1 MFSSP
6 SSSLQRRLLLYWFL
20 SVVLAVFLQPVASV
34 ANDRQP
40 IYKQFSLAH
49 KGSSIRPVSVT
60 ETSDGVLFIACR
72 TPSQILV
79 FDGVNWEEVALPSA
93 PSALVADQNDRVWI
107 AMDDGLGFIQRDALG
122 APRFSPF
129 ELPNPDADLDFFSMG
144 FKTSNGVRFGGFKM
158 LAEIDCS
165 ADEPSIAIYRAQPT
179 ENFIAWDGDVSY
191 STFGDKD
198 QLFEVK
204 NGERSV
210 VPTDLFSRSL
220 GVAKLSGDRY
230 LFTAMAD
237 VNFKIK
243 RKGEW
248 ESFFLDQD
256 SQTRDP
262 SWCKT
267 LSKDRVGF
275 ATPDGFLCYDSQGNR
290 LWSLN
295 GPVYQFGELS
305 NGRIWLI
312 GKSGFRI
319 VEDSDRVS
327 TYAFEPD
334 SFRHIRSIQVS
345 PEGVSLAAKNG
356 LFFLK
361 LGEDASTCPKFEK
374 LKRMSATAANMT
386 WQSGDAQLAA
396 TTSGLLRFQDPLNI
410 KQNPVEIELDYP
422 ISLGFTTSRQDIILS
437 RFSGRLEFFNKE
449 MKLLA
454 ETVLSFHPEK
464 IIEISQTK
472 FWILGN
478 EGEFAVLQLNQESN
492 SCQVQKVEGLAATS
506 SVLQLEGQRWIVTRE
521 GLFSPELKTQAD
533 SDDLLLVLQKV
544 DPRFELL
551 NEQFKN
557 REIRKVIDCPG
568 FGLLLCSSRYFSMH
582 KMVDGQYQREP
593 ITDWAIPSKMGK
605 RIAWDPYRSVIWA
618 TWGDNNLVTLLPSKG
633 ESPEIYQRFDPILK
647 MLVSSERSIDAS
659 CPCKRIELP
668 AATDVSFTYGIPNAS
683 NNTQFQYRLEG
694 LEEDWSE
701 WAEATSHKYDR
712 LPSGE
717 YEFQVRTRRPSGELA
732 SASSGTFIV
741 KKLWYAT
748 LPAILLFSLLAF
760 GLVYVA
766 SSLRARQLAD
776 RNKEMERLIAVRTK
790 KIQKQKKEIEEKSDL
805 LVQHYCNAE
814 SEKLKSLGTLVAGI
828 SHDFNNLLTAISSNS
843 ELMVL
848 RGGAETEEL
857 NENIQAAIQSA
868 TDLCGELSAVS
879 VTRLLN
885 LSDDSLGGV
894 IEEVLPLLQGSVP
907 QEVKLEVELCEEP
920 TGVSI
925 DLIEIKRAIVNLV
938 VNAAE
943 VAKHRIL
950 IVTSVDH
957 LTEERLKA
965 ARFIGDCPP
974 PGKFACVSVC
984 DDGPG
989 IQQADLG
996 RLFDPFFTT
1005 NELGRGLGLSIVM
1018 RVISNHNGVVL
1029 VEKSEF
1035 GGASFRLCLPLI
1047 EQVESFKPASAARV
1061 SDKKLKVLLVD
1072 DNSMVL
1078 ESVENMLTVLGHEVI
1093 PAISAAEG
1101 LDKFG
1106 RTKDIDVIVL
1116 DVVMHGM
1123 SGVEM
1128 ADILLKEDAGFP
1140 IVFASGF
1147 SNDLIQEELL
1157 QLPNVNFLSKPYRVS
1172 ELIEKIELVCAGR
1185 GKNES
1190 HLSQASNR

>member
-1 MFSSP
+1 M
-6 SSSLQRRLLLYWFL
+6 
-20 SVVLAVFLQPVASV
+20 
-34 ANDRQP
+34 
-40 IYKQFSLAH
+40 
-49 KGSSIRPVSVT
+49 
-60 ETSDGVLFIACR
+60 
-72 TPSQILV
+72 
-79 FDGVNWEEVALPSA
+79 
-93 PSALVADQNDRVWI
+93 
-107 AMDDGLGFIQRDALG
+107 
-122 APRFSPF
+122 
-129 ELPNPDADLDFFSMG
+129 
-144 FKTSNGVRFGGFKM
+144 
-158 LAEIDCS
+158 
-165 ADEPSIAIYRAQPT
+165 
-179 ENFIAWDGDVSY
+179 
-191 STFGDKD
+191 
-198 QLFEVK
+198 
-204 NGERSV
+204 
-210 VPTDLFSRSL
+210 
-220 GVAKLSGDRY
+220 
-230 LFTAMAD
+230 
-237 VNFKIK
+237 
-243 RKGEW
+243 
-248 ESFFLDQD
+248 
-256 SQTRDP
+256 
-262 SWCKT
+262 
-267 LSKDRVGF
+267 
-275 ATPDGFLCYDSQGNR
+275 
-290 LWSLN
+290 
-295 GPVYQFGELS
+295 
-305 NGRIWLI
+305 
-312 GKSGFRI
+312 
-319 VEDSDRVS
+319 
-327 TYAFEPD
+327 
-334 SFRHIRSIQVS
+334 
-345 PEGVSLAAKNG
+345 
-356 LFFLK
+356 K
-361 LGEDASTCPKFEK
+361 LGEDAGTFPKFEK
-374 LKRMSATAANMT
+374 LKRMSATPANMT
-386 WQSGDAQLAA
+386 WQFGNDQLAA
-396 TTSGLLRFQDPLNI
+396 TASGLLRIRDPLNV
-410 KQNPVEIELDYP
+410 KQKPLVIELDYP

-437 RFSGRLEFFNKE
+437 RSSNRLEFFNKE

-454 ETVLSFHPEK
+454 EAVLTFYPEK

-478 EGEFAVLQLNQESN
+478 EGKFVVLQLNRESN
-492 SCQVQKVEGLAATS
+492 SCQVQKVEGLGDTS
-506 SVLQLEGQRWIVTRE
+506 SVLQLNGQRWVVTKE

-557 REIRKVIDCPG
+557 REIRKVIDCPD

-582 KMVDGQYQREP
+582 KLVDGQYQREP
-593 ITDWAIPSKMGK
+593 ITDWAIPNKFGK
-605 RIAWDPYRSVIWA
+605 KIAWDPYRSVLWG
-618 TWGDNNLVTLLPSKG
+618 TFGDNSLVTLLPSKD
-633 ESPEIYQRFDPILK
+633 ESRKIYKRFDPILE
-647 MLVSSERSIDAS
+647 MLVSPEGSINAGS
-659 CPCKRIELP
+659 AGERIEIP

-683 NNTQFQYRLEG
+683 DNTQFQYRLEG

-701 WAEATSHKYDR
+701 WAETTSRKYER

-717 YEFQVRTRRPSGELA
+717 YEFQVRTRRPSGELV
-732 SASSGTFIV
+732 SASSGRFIV

-748 LPAILLFSLLAF
+748 LPAIFSFSLLAF
-760 GLVYVA
+760 GLVYGA

-776 RNKEMERLIAVRTK
+776 RNKEMERLIALRTQ

-814 SEKLKSLGTLVAGI
+814 SEKLKSLDTLVAGI
-828 SHDFNNLLTAISSNS
+828 SHDFNNLLTAISTNS
-843 ELMVL
+843 ELMAL
-848 RGGAETEEL
+848 TGGGETEEF
-857 NENIQAAIQSA
+857 NDNIQAAIQSA

-879 VTRLLN
+879 VTRQLD

-907 QEVKLEVELCEEP
+907 QEVKLEVELCDEP

-943 VAKHRIL
+943 VAKHRIS
-950 IVTSVDH
+950 IATSVDY
-957 LTEERLKA
+957 LTKERLKE
-965 ARFIGDCPP
+965 ARVIGDCPS

-989 IQQADLG
+989 IQEENLG
-996 RLFDPFFTT
+996 RLFDPFFST

-1029 VEKSEF
+1029 VEKSEL
-1035 GGASFRLCLPLI
+1035 GGACFRLCLPLI

-1078 ESVENMLTVLGHEVI
+1078 KSVESMLTVLGHEVI

-1128 ADILLKEDAGFP
+1128 ADTLLKEHAGFP

-1172 ELIEKIELVCAGR
+1172 ELIEKIELVCATR
-1185 GKNES
+1185 GENES
-1190 HLSQASNR
+1190 NLSQASTI

>member
-1 MFSSP
+1 MLP
-6 SSSLQRRLLLYWFL
+6 SSLHWRLLLCWFL
-20 SVVLAVFLQPVASV
+20 SVALAGFLQPVASI
-34 ANDRQP
+34 ANERQP
-40 IYKQFSLAH
+40 ISKQYSLAH
-49 KGSSIRPVSVT
+49 EGSSVRPVAVT

-93 PSALVADQNDRVWI
+93 PRALVADQNDRVWI

-122 APRFSPF
+122 GPRFTRF
-129 ELPNPDADLDFFSMG
+129 EVPEQDADLDLFSTG
-144 FKTSNGVRFGGFKM
+144 FKTSNGVRFGCFKM

-165 ADEPSIAIYRAQPT
+165 GDEPSITIHRAQPK
-179 ENFIAWDGDVSY
+179 ENFLAWDGDVSY
-191 STFGDKD
+191 SAFADKG
-198 QLFEVK
+198 QLFKVK
-204 NGERSV
+204 DGERSV
-210 VPTDLFSRSL
+210 VPTDLLPRSI

-230 LFTAMAD
+230 LFTRMAD
-237 VNFKIK
+237 VGFKIK
-243 RKGEW
+243 REGKW
-248 ESFFLDQD
+248 ENFFQDQD
-256 SQTRDP
+256 TQTKVP
-262 SWCKT
+262 SWCRS
-267 LSKDRVGF
+267 LSKDRIGF

-290 LWSLN
+290 LWSVDE
-295 GPVYQFGELS
+295 PVYQFGELS

-327 TYAFEPD
+327 MYAFESYD
-334 SFRHIRSIQVS
+334 FRNIKSIEVS
-345 PEGVSLAAKNG
+345 PEGLCLSAKNG

-361 LGEDASTCPKFEK
+361 LVEDTVTFPKFEK
-374 LKRMSATAANMT
+374 LKRMSATPANMT
-386 WQSGDAQLAA
+386 WQSGNAQLAA
-396 TTSGLLRFQDPLNI
+396 TASGLLRIRDPLNI
-410 KQNPVEIELDYP
+410 KQEPLVIERDYP

-437 RFSGRLEFFNKE
+437 RVSNRLEFFNKE

-454 ETVLSFHPEK
+454 EAALTFHPEK
-464 IIEISQTK
+464 VIEISQTK

-478 EGEFAVLQLNQESN
+478 EGIFVVLQLDRESN

-506 SVLQLEGQRWIVTRE
+506 SVLQLDSQRCVATKE

-533 SDDLLLVLQKV
+533 SDDLSLVLQKV

-568 FGLLLCSSRYFSMH
+568 FGLLLCSPRYFSMH
-582 KMVDGQYQREP
+582 KLIDGQYQREP
-593 ITDWAIPSKMGK
+593 IADWAIPTKFGK
-605 RIAWDPYRSVIWA
+605 RVVWDPYRSVLWA
-618 TWGDNNLVTLLPSKG
+618 TWGDTSLVTLLPPKG
-633 ESPEIYQRFDPILK
+633 EVQKIYKRFDPILK
-647 MLVSSERSIDAS
+647 MLVSPEESINAGS
-659 CPCKRIELP
+659 AGERIEIP

-683 NNTQFQYRLEG
+683 NNTQFQYRLAG

-701 WAEATSHKYDR
+701 WADTTASRKYER

-717 YEFQVRTRRPSGELA
+717 YEFLVRTRRSSGELA
-732 SASSGTFIV
+732 AASSGRFIV

-748 LPAILLFSLLAF
+748 LPAIMLFSLLAF
-760 GLVYVA
+760 GLVYGA

-776 RNKEMERLIAVRTK
+776 RNKEMERLIGLRTK
-790 KIQKQKKEIEEKSDL
+790 EIQQQSKEIEEKSDL
-805 LVQHYCNAE
+805 LVEHYCNAE

-828 SHDFNNLLTAISSNS
+828 SHDFNNLLTVISSSS

-857 NENIQAAIQSA
+857 NDNIQAAIQSA

-885 LSDDSLGGV
+885 LTDDSLGGAV
-894 IEEVLPLLQGSVP
+894 EEVLPLLQGSVP

-950 IVTSVDH
+950 IATSVDY

-965 ARFIGDCPP
+965 ARVIGDCPS
-974 PGKFACVSVC
+974 PGKFACVAVC

-989 IQQADLG
+989 IQEEYLG
-996 RLFDPFFTT
+996 RLFDPFFST

-1018 RVISNHNGVVL
+1018 RVISNHNGVVI
-1029 VEKSEF
+1029 VEKSEI
-1035 GGASFRLCLPLI
+1035 GGACFRLCLPLI

-1061 SDKKLKVLLVD
+1061 SAKKLKVLLVD

-1078 ESVENMLTVLGHEVI
+1078 ESVESMLTVLGHEVI

-1128 ADILLKEDAGFP
+1128 ADILLKEHAGFP
-1140 IVFASGF
+1140 IVFSSGF

-1157 QLPNVNFLSKPYRVS
+1157 ELPNVNFLGKPYRVS
-1172 ELIEKIELVCAGR
+1172 ELIEKIELVCAIR
-1185 GKNES
+1185 GKNQS
-1190 HLSQASNR
+1190 GLSQASTRF

>member
-1 MFSSP
+1 MLSSC
-6 SSSLQRRLLLYWFL
+6 SSSLHRRFLLCCFL
-20 SVVLAVFLQPVASV
+20 SVALAVILQPIASV
-34 ANDRQP
+34 ANERQP
-40 IYKQFSLAH
+40 ICKQFSLAH
-49 KGSSIRPVSVT
+49 EGSSIRPVSVT

-72 TPSQILV
+72 MPSQILV
-79 FDGVNWEEVALPSA
+79 FDGVNWEEVALPSD
-93 PSALVADQNDRVWI
+93 PRALVADQTDRVWI
-107 AMDDGLGFIQRDALG
+107 AMDDGLGFIQRDAMG

-129 ELPNPDADLDFFSMG
+129 ELPKQDADLDLFSTG
-144 FKTSNGVRFGGFKM
+144 FKTSSGVRFGCFKM

-165 ADEPSIAIYRAQPT
+165 ADEPTIVIYRAQPR

-191 STFGDKD
+191 SAVGGND
-198 QLFEVK
+198 QLYKVK
-204 NGERSV
+204 DGERSV
-210 VPTDLFSRSL
+210 VSTDFLQGSI

-230 LFTAMAD
+230 LFTRMAD
-237 VNFKIK
+237 VGFKIK
-243 RKGEW
+243 REGKW
-248 ESFFLDQD
+248 ENFFLDKA
-256 SQTRDP
+256 TRLKVP
-262 SWCKT
+262 SWCKS

-290 LWSLN
+290 LWSVN

-319 VEDSDRVS
+319 AGDSDSVS
-327 TYAFEPD
+327 MYAFGSD
-334 SFRHIRSIQVS
+334 NFRNIKSIQVS
-345 PEGVSLAAKNG
+345 SEGVGLAAKNG

-361 LGEDASTCPKFEK
+361 LSEDAGTFPKFK
-374 LKRMSATAANMT
+374 NLKRMSATPANMT
-386 WQSGDAQLAA
+386 WQSGNAQLAA
-396 TTSGLLRFQDPLNI
+396 TTSGLLRIRDPLNI
-410 KQNPVEIELDYP
+410 KQKPLVIERDYP

-437 RFSGRLEFFNKE
+437 RFSGRLEFFSKE

-454 ETVLSFHPEK
+454 ETVLTFHPEK
-464 IIEISQTK
+464 IIEVSHAK

-478 EGEFAVLQLNQESN
+478 EGEFVVLQLNQESN
-492 SCQVQKVEGLAATS
+492 SCQIQKVEGLAATS
-506 SVLQLEGQRWIVTRE
+506 SILQLDGQRWVVTKE

-544 DPRFELL
+544 DPQFELL

-557 REIRKVIDCPG
+557 REIRKVIDCRD

-582 KMVDGQYQREP
+582 KLVDGQYQREP
-593 ITDWAIPSKMGK
+593 ITDWAIPNKFGK
-605 RIAWDPYRSVIWA
+605 KIAWDPYRSVLWA
-618 TWGDNNLVTLLPSKG
+618 TFGDNSLVTLLPSKG
-633 ESPEIYQRFDPILK
+633 ESQKTCARFNPILK
-647 MLVSSERSIDAS
+647 MLVSPERSINAGS
-659 CPCKRIELP
+659 AGERIEIP

-683 NNTQFQYRLEG
+683 YSTQFQYRLEG
-694 LEEDWSE
+694 LEENWSE
-701 WAEATSHKYDR
+701 WAKATSRKYER

-717 YEFQVRTRRPSGELA
+717 YEFQVRTRRPSGELV
-732 SASSGTFIV
+732 SASSGRFIIR
-741 KKLWYAT
+741 KLWYAT
-748 LPAILLFSLLAF
+748 LPAILSFSLLAF
-760 GLVYVA
+760 GLVYIA

-776 RNKEMERLIAVRTK
+776 RNKEMERLIALRTK
-790 KIQKQKKEIEEKSDL
+790 EIQKQKKEIEEKSDL

-814 SEKLKSLGTLVAGI
+814 SEKLKSLDTLVAGI

-843 ELMVL
+843 EMMALT
-848 RGGAETEEL
+848 GGGETEKF
-857 NENIQAAIQSA
+857 NDNIQAAIQSA

-879 VTRLLN
+879 VTRLLD

-894 IEEVLPLLQGSVP
+894 IEEVMPLLQGSVP

-950 IVTSVDH
+950 IATSVDY
-957 LTEERLKA
+957 LTAEQLKA
-965 ARFIGDCPP
+965 ARVIGDCPS

-989 IQQADLG
+989 IQEEYLG
-996 RLFDPFFTT
+996 RLFDPFFST

-1018 RVISNHNGVVL
+1018 RVISNHNGLVL
-1029 VEKSEF
+1029 VEKPEF
-1035 GGASFRLCLPLI
+1035 GGACFRLCLPLI
-1047 EQVESFKPASAARV
+1047 EQVEPLKPASAVCV
-1061 SDKKLKVLLVD
+1061 SDKRLKVLLID

-1078 ESVENMLTVLGHEVI
+1078 ESAESMLTVLGHEVI
-1093 PAISAAEG
+1093 PANSAAEG
-1101 LDKFG
+1101 LDIFG

-1128 ADILLKEDAGFP
+1128 ADTLLKEDAGFP

-1172 ELIEKIELVCAGR
+1172 ELIEKIELVCTTR

-1190 HLSQASNR
+1190 NRSQASTL

>member
-1 MFSSP
+1 ML
-6 SSSLQRRLLLYWFL
+6 SSSLHLRLLLCWFL
-20 SVVLAVFLQPVASV
+20 LVALAVFLQPVASV

-40 IYKQFSLAH
+40 ICKQYSLAH
-49 KGSSIRPVSVT
+49 NGSSIRAVSVA

-93 PSALVADQNDRVWI
+93 PRALVADQADRVWI

-122 APRFSPF
+122 GPRFSRF
-129 ELPNPDADLDFFSMG
+129 ELPQQDADLDLFSAG
-144 FKTSNGVRFGGFKM
+144 FKTSNGVRFGCFKM

-165 ADEPSIAIYRAQPT
+165 AGEPSITIYRAEPK

-191 STFGDKD
+191 SSFAGKD
-198 QLFEVK
+198 QLVK
-204 NGERSV
+204 VKDGERSV
-210 VPTDLFSRSL
+210 VATDFLPGSI

-230 LFTAMAD
+230 LFTRMAD
-237 VNFKIK
+237 VGFKIK
-243 RKGEW
+243 REGKW
-248 ESFFLDQD
+248 ENFFLDQD
-256 SQTRDP
+256 TRLKVR

-267 LSKDRVGF
+267 LSKGRVGF

-290 LWSLN
+290 LWSVDE
-295 GPVYQFGELS
+295 PVYQFGELS

-327 TYAFEPD
+327 TYAFKPGR
-334 SFRHIRSIQVS
+334 FKNIKSIQVS
-345 PEGVSLAAKNG
+345 PEGVCLAARNG

-361 LGEDASTCPKFEK
+361 LSEDAGTFPKFEK
-374 LKRMSATAANMT
+374 LKRMSATPANMT
-386 WQSGDAQLAA
+386 WQSGNAQLAA
-396 TTSGLLRFQDPLNI
+396 TASGLLRIRDPLNI
-410 KQNPVEIELDYP
+410 KQKPLVIELDYP
-422 ISLGFTTSRQDIILS
+422 ISLGFTTSRKDIILS
-437 RFSGRLEFFNKE
+437 RFSNRLEFFNKE

-454 ETVLSFHPEK
+454 EAVLTFHPEK
-464 IIEISQTK
+464 IIEISPTK

-478 EGEFAVLQLNQESN
+478 EGEFVVLQFNRESN
-492 SCQVQKVEGLAATS
+492 SCQVQKVEGLAETS
-506 SVLQLEGQRWIVTRE
+506 SVLQLDGQRWVVTKE
-521 GLFSPELKTQAD
+521 GLFSPELKTQAE

-544 DPRFELL
+544 DPQFELL
-551 NEQFKN
+551 NEQFEN
-557 REIRKVIDCPG
+557 REICKVIDCPD

-582 KMVDGQYQREP
+582 KLVDGQYQREP
-593 ITDWAIPSKMGK
+593 ITDWAIPSKFGK
-605 RIAWDPYRSVIWA
+605 RITWDPYRSVLWA
-618 TWGDNNLVTLLPSKG
+618 TWGDNSLVTLLPSNG
-633 ESPEIYQRFDPILK
+633 ESRKIYKRFDPVLE
-647 MLVSSERSIDAS
+647 MFVSPEDSISAGS
-659 CPCKRIELP
+659 AGERIELP
-668 AATDVSFTYGIPNAS
+668 AATDVSFIYGIPNAS
-683 NNTQFQYRLEG
+683 NNAKFQCRLEG

-701 WAEATSHKYDR
+701 WAETTSRKYER

-717 YEFQVRTRRPSGELA
+717 YEFQVRTRRPSGELV
-732 SASSGTFIV
+732 SASSGRFIV

-766 SSLRARQLAD
+766 SSLRARQLAH
-776 RNKEMERLIAVRTK
+776 RNKKMERLIALRTK

-805 LVQHYCNAE
+805 LVEHYCNAE

-857 NENIQAAIQSA
+857 NDNIQAAIQSA

-879 VTRLLN
+879 VSRPLN

-894 IEEVLPLLQGSVP
+894 VEEVLPLLQGSVP
-907 QEVKLEVELCEEP
+907 QDVKLEVELCEDP

-943 VAKHRIL
+943 VAKHRIS
-950 IVTSVDH
+950 IVTSVDY
-957 LTEERLKA
+957 LTEEQLKA
-965 ARFIGDCPP
+965 ARVIGDCPS
-974 PGKFACVSVC
+974 PGKFASVSVC

-989 IQQADLG
+989 IQEEYLG

-1035 GGASFRLCLPLI
+1035 GGACFRLCLPLI
-1047 EQVESFKPASAARV
+1047 EQVKSFKPASAARV
-1061 SDKKLKVLLVD
+1061 SNRKSKVLLVD

-1078 ESVENMLTVLGHEVI
+1078 ESVESMLTVLGHEVI
-1093 PAISAAEG
+1093 PAISAAVG

-1106 RTKDIDVIVL
+1106 RTKDIDVVVL

-1128 ADILLKEDAGFP
+1128 ADTLLKEDAGFP

-1172 ELIEKIELVCAGR
+1172 ELIEKIELVCATR
-1185 GKNES
+1185 RKNES
-1190 HLSQASNR
+1190 NLSQASTR